1 MMAVLVSSQTPYE
14 KPNYTSYSF
23 PEYKQEYNQDQE
35 YPEVYKP
42 YLDSTPVYNK
52 PVHTH
57 AKFKPYLH
65 YGTLFRPYYPIF
77 KPNYREPETLYRH
90 LRYSSRWYP
99 THATYDTAYL
109 FYK

>member
-1 MMAVLVSSQTPYE
+1 MMAVLVSSQNPYE

-23 PEYKQEYNQDQE
+23 PENKQEYNLDKE

-77 KPNYREPETLYRH
+77 KPNYREPETVYRH
-90 LRYSSRWYP
+90 SRYSSRWYP